1 MQSNRL
7 VVTLDGNMQI
17 GFERGIQEVYK
28 NSHLINDFVV
38 RPSFLLQ
45 PTETLWVTFQN
56 AATNPT
62 VTLKPTLLERRT
74 TVANSTRQVVD
85 NDVSQITQSTDTGY
99 EYYLVLPDDVLMN
112 EGEWYFSLEIREIPD
127 ESKPTAY
134 TAIDTSDIAS
144 FNVHNS
150 LAGVGTGGS
159 TPTDLDIAE
168 LYKSV
173 AGWVDNILQNG
184 LAPYIGENGNW
195 FEFNK
200 EQNAFVDTGRP
211 ATGPT
216 GTKIFY
222 LSQGY
227 IADPWSTDVRFV
239 QPQAQFPVRVN
250 DYLIDKYGNF
260 GIITSLGT
268 YTVFFQLLFNY
279 KGDAGI
285 GIYQTAQESTPS
297 TTALT
302 LAGIKVPS
310 GRKLQ
315 TGDLVIAN
323 PTNSYLYRITSVSTN
338 QGLVFVEYLLTL
350 RGNVGPT
357 GENGSTLFFSAQDVA
372 ETGLTE
378 IDTSTLTPSA
388 RIPAVGDFVI
398 GSNSRLG
405 YVTAV
410 NADEQKATVEF
421 LANLKGERGEQG
433 PQGIQGE
440 KGEKGDNGTSFRI
453 VGTVNTAAE
462 LPPVATTELGTAYFV
477 GATSPREVY
486 SLVENQSGERIWQNE
501 GTLQGPQGPPGES
514 KATSEVTWTWPGE
527 ITRTIKLQKGYMVHI
542 KFLAYST
549 SSGRYATITVG
560 DAVPTR
566 LTRDGLYEVYYKLYD
581 AYQETYL
588 AYVNTI
594 NGNSISP
601 SNNANRVGDASLNE
615 IDIVIEAQYS
625 TQLNNMMIEVVPL
638 Q

>member
-227 IADPWSTDVRFV
+227 IADPWSTDVMFV

>member
-99 EYYLVLPDDVLMN
+99 KYYLVLPDDVLMN

>member
-542 KFLAYST
+542 IMVTNK
-549 SSGRYATITVG
+549 
-560 DAVPTR
+560 
-566 LTRDGLYEVYYKLYD
+566 
-581 AYQETYL
+581 
-588 AYVNTI
+588 
-594 NGNSISP
+594 
-601 SNNANRVGDASLNE
+601 
-615 IDIVIEAQYS
+615 IVI
-625 TQLNNMMIEVVPL
+625 IV
-638 Q
+638 

>member
-28 NSHLINDFVV
+28 NSHLINDFVG

-542 KFLAYST
+542 IMVTNK
-549 SSGRYATITVG
+549 
-560 DAVPTR
+560 
-566 LTRDGLYEVYYKLYD
+566 
-581 AYQETYL
+581 
-588 AYVNTI
+588 
-594 NGNSISP
+594 
-601 SNNANRVGDASLNE
+601 
-615 IDIVIEAQYS
+615 IVI
-625 TQLNNMMIEVVPL
+625 IV
-638 Q
+638 